1 MKLQSSKQKKK
12 KIKQVSLLSI
22 TFCLLVDLTGGP
34 VVVCH
39 QIVVVFVSADSLDLL
54 GIIVDEPPDLSF
66 IRDDLALSEIAY
78 IV

>member
-1 MKLQSSKQKKK
+1 M
-12 KIKQVSLLSI
+12 
-22 TFCLLVDLTGGP
+22 
-34 VVVCH
+34 VVCH